1 MADLL
6 FTLPSKVV
14 FSIRAVERIGIFAS
28 EFGSRVLLMVDDIL
42 SDMEQT
48 QKVKSLLETKGLK
61 CIVFDDIP
69 LHATSKAVE
78 SAVSIAKA
86 SKSQLVIGM
95 GGVRTLSI
103 AKSTAKML
111 ALDEPFDTYLSGEP
125 FGPASLPYIEIPTT
139 CRNPMMLT
147 DRAIVVDAR
156 DRSVKKLTLNSYPE
170 YIIIDPP
177 LSVTLSAKYSVT
189 AMLDTFLHS
198 LEGYISTKSNF
209 LSHLLFLESFPLLI
223 SNIRRAHEEP
233 GNITI
238 RQYACQAGLLSAFGL
253 SMSFPGLGHAISHI
267 ISGKFRVPQAAVAS
281 ILIPHIMEYGVRIC
295 PDKIEAVGE
304 SIGETSRS
312 GRLESAKHLLEY
324 MRHLIA
330 SLRLPLRLSDFSISY
345 EQLIGTA
352 DMVSSFEGLSYLPEP
367 VTTAEIVELLKQAY

>member
-1 MADLL
+1 
-6 FTLPSKVV
+6 
-14 FSIRAVERIGIFAS
+14 
-28 EFGSRVLLMVDDIL
+28 MVDDIL

-48 QKVKSLLETKGLK
+48 QKVKSLLEAKGLK

-69 LHATSKAVE
+69 LHATSKAVD

-95 GGVRTLSI
+95 GGVRGLSI

-111 ALDEPFDTYLSGEP
+111 ALDAPFDKYLSGEP
-125 FGPASLPYIEIPTT
+125 FGPGSLPYIEIPTT

-147 DRAIVVDAR
+147 DRTIIVDAR
-156 DRSVKKLTLNSYPE
+156 DRTVTKLNLNSYPE
-170 YIIIDPP
+170 YIIIDPLLT
-177 LSVTLSAKYSVT
+177 LSLSAKYSVT

-198 LEGYISTKSNF
+198 LEGCISKRNNF
-209 LSHLLFLESFPLLI
+209 LSNLLFMESFPLLI
-223 SNIRRAHEEP
+223 SNIRRVHEEP
-233 GNITI
+233 GNSTI

-253 SMSFPGLGHAISHI
+253 SLSFPGLGHAISHI

-281 ILIPHIMEYGVRIC
+281 ILIPHIMEYGVRLC
-295 PDKIEAVGE
+295 PDTIEAVGE
-304 SIGETSRS
+304 AIGETTRS
-312 GRLESAKHLLEY
+312 GRLESAKHLVEY

-345 EQLIGTA
+345 EELVNIA
-352 DMVSSFEGLSYLPEP
+352 DMVPAFEGVSYLPEP